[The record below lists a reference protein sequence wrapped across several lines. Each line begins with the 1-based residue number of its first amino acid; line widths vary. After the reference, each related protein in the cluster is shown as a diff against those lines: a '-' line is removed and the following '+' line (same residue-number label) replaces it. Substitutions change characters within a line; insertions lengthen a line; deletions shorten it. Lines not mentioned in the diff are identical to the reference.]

1 MRTGSRA
8 DALEVDVA
16 SAHEEQRSR
25 PGHDCNVYQIDR
37 VDRHGGQSDRT
48 SLRIVRQAMTPPTA
62 NSTAQMVMAI
72 RNPAVN
78 ADGTA

>member
-8 DALEVDVA
+8 DALEVDVS
-16 SAHEEQRSR
+16 SAHEELRSR
-25 PGHDCNVYQIDR
+25 PVHEGNVYQIDR
-37 VDRHGGQSDRT
+37 VDRYGRYPERT
-48 SLRIVRQAMTPPTA
+48 SFRIVRQEMTPPRA

-78 ADGTA
+78 SEGIA